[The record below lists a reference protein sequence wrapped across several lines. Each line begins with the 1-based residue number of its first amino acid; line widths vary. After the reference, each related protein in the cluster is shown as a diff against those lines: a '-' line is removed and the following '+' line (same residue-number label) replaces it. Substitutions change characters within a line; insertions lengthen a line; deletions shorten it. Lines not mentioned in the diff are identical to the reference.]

1 MKQLFKIKPIQDS
14 KLILV
19 GVLSFLLSVNAM
31 AGKKYH
37 FYHATQKEFVYSG
50 RTEQLND
57 TVQAL
62 ISSAAHTIFKAKG
75 DSISFLLSCQG
86 DTSAY
91 VVVELNGKYFGRYR
105 VLKSRVNSI
114 TIPLEKKENNLIE
127 VFKATEASNGAVLFY
142 GAKAQC
148 IHAAKQ
154 KKAATIEFIGNSI
167 TCGFGADTK
176 EIPCGTGTWYDQHN
190 AYLAYGPLSARQLNT
205 EYRLSSVSGMGI
217 YRNWNDEDTKPV
229 MGDVYFTTRLN
240 GDKNKLWNFSGKKP
254 DLVSICLGTNDL
266 SNGDGK
272 TARKPF
278 NPEKYIS
285 NYIDL
290 VTRLFE
296 VYPNTKLALLTS
308 PMISNQNNELLLSC
322 LKKVKAHFE
331 SKHTV
336 AIFEFKQMQPRGCD
350 FHPSLEDH
358 QVMANQLIP
367 FYRELL
373 KKQ

>member
-1 MKQLFKIKPIQDS
+1 MNT

-19 GVLSFLLSVNAM
+19 VVMSFMLSVNTM
-31 AGKKYH
+31 AEKKYR
-37 FYHATQKEFVYSG
+37 FYNAAQKEFVYSG
-50 RTEQLND
+50 RTEKLND

-62 ISSAAHTIFKAKG
+62 ISSAAHTIFNAKG

-86 DTSAY
+86 DSTAY
-91 VVVELNGKYFGRYR
+91 VAIELNGNYYKRFR
-105 VLKSRVNSI
+105 VVKGTVNQI
-114 TIPLEKKENNLIE
+114 TIPLVKKKKNMIG

-142 GAKAQC
+142 GVKAQC

-154 KKAATIEFIGNSI
+154 KTTATIEFIGNSI